1 MMLTP
6 TDSRRAPCSVFM
18 GFVGEVTSSWV
29 GDDSSAFSSGFIFSS
44 LMVVGVEKRSEFR
57 SVVGEGNLERTP
69 GGGKRAGHAAV
80 LNPWPPG
87 LVNFD
92 QAHATKENNGQSSL
106 AGAQDASWLASLAGG
121 WIGGKGRP
129 PTGANE
135 AACH

>member
-1 MMLTP
+1 MLTP

-44 LMVVGVEKRSEFR
+44 LMVVGEEKRSEFR
-57 SVVGEGNLERTP
+57 SSVGGRRKP
-69 GGGKRAGHAAV
+69 GE
-80 LNPWPPG
+80 NPWRRKTRRPCSGIKSVAPG

-92 QAHATKENNGQSSL
+92 QAHATKETNGQSSL
-106 AGAQDASWLASLAGG
+106 AGAQDASWLASLAGS

-129 PTGANE
+129 PTEANE